1 MGRPHIEFIHSA
13 DVAPEPL
20 AGGPFDGLAARV
32 LSRDDETGAYT
43 ALVDVPRGWSGDIAD
58 AVEGRALE
66 LLALRGSFQLAG
78 AAFAPGTYA
87 YVPARAPT
95 SSLQA
100 DEDGLL
106 YAMVEDPRPDH
117 STVGE
122 AVETIDTTELR
133 LRHATME
140 GVPPGLLIK
149 PLRRDPDT
157 GDRTWICHATPGWQ
171 EDRAEIHPTVE
182 EALVLSGDSLLG
194 QHGAMHAG
202 DYFWRAPNV
211 LHGPMFTRDGT
222 TIMFRTKGGDLAVT
236 WQQVPN
242 WRTIVDAYRARSTF
256 YRG

>member
-1 MGRPHIEFIHSA
+1 MGRRHTEFIHSS

-20 AGGPFDGLAARV
+20 ADRPFEGLSARV

-43 ALVDVPRGWSGDIAD
+43 AIVEVPSGWSGDVSD

-66 LLALRGSFQLAG
+66 LLALRGSFELAG
-78 AAFAPGTYA
+78 RPLPAGTYA
-87 YVPARAPT
+87 YVPARAPA
-95 SSLQA
+95 SALRA
-100 DEDGLL
+100 AEDGLL
-106 YAMVEDPRPDH
+106 YAMVEDPLPEG
-117 STVGE
+117 STVGDP
-122 AVETIDTTELR
+122 VETIDTTEVR

-157 GDRTWICHATPGWQ
+157 GDRSWICHATPGWQ

-194 QHGAMHAG
+194 EHGAMHAG

-222 TIMFRTKGGDLAVT
+222 TIMFRTKGGDLRVT
-236 WQQVPN
+236 WQPVPD
-242 WRTIVDAYRARSTF
+242 WRDVVDAYRDRATF